1 MSIIQI
7 AAAGVMGT
15 LLALQFKSGKSEYGI
30 YIVIAISLLLCY
42 GMKDR
47 LIIIEEAMQTIT
59 SLVTINASY
68 MQILLKLIG
77 ITYIA
82 EFATGIC
89 KDAGYG
95 TIASQIEI
103 FSKLTILAFSM
114 PILEALLL
122 TIKDFLQ

>member
-30 YIVIAISLLLCY
+30 YIVIAVSLILCY

-47 LIIIEEAMQTIT
+47 LMIIEEAIQTIT
-59 SLVTINASY
+59 SLVTVNASY

-122 TIKDFLQ
+122 TITSPL

>member
-7 AAAGVMGT
+7 AGVGVIGT
-15 LLALQFKSGKSEYGI
+15 LLALQFKSGKNEYGI
-30 YIVIAISLLLCY
+30 YIVIAVSLVLFY

-47 LIIIEEAMQTIT
+47 LVVIEEAVQTIT
-59 SLVTINASY
+59 NLVTINASY
-68 MQILLKLIG
+68 IQILLKLIG

-89 KDAGYG
+89 RDAGYS
-95 TIASQIEI
+95 TIGSQIEI
-103 FSKLTILAFSM
+103 FSKLTILALSM

-122 TIKDFLQ
+122 TIKEFLQ

>member
-7 AAAGVMGT
+7 AGVGVIGT

-30 YIVIAISLLLCY
+30 YTVIAISLVLFY

-47 LIIIEEAMQTIT
+47 LIVIEEAMQTIS

-68 MQILLKLIG
+68 IQILLKLIG

-89 KDAGYG
+89 RDAGYS
-95 TIASQIEI
+95 TIGCQI
-103 FSKLTILAFSM
+103 
-114 PILEALLL
+114 
-122 TIKDFLQ
+122 

>member
-30 YIVIAISLLLCY
+30 YIVIAVSLILCY

-47 LIIIEEAMQTIT
+47 LMIIEEAIQTIT
-59 SLVTINASY
+59 SLVTVNASY

>member
-1 MSIIQI
+1 MSVIQI
-7 AAAGVMGT
+7 AGVGVVGT

-30 YIVIAISLLLCY
+30 YIVIAVSLVLFY

-47 LIIIEEAMQTIT
+47 LVIIEEAMQTIT

-68 MQILLKLIG
+68 IQILLKLIG

-89 KDAGYG
+89 KDAGYS
-95 TIASQIEI
+95 TIGNQIEI

-122 TIKDFLQ
+122 TIKELLQ

>member
-7 AAAGVMGT
+7 AGVGVIGT

-30 YIVIAISLLLCY
+30 YIVIAVSLVLFY

-68 MQILLKLIG
+68 IQILLKLIG

-89 KDAGYG
+89 KDAGYS
-95 TIASQIEI
+95 TIGSQIEI
-103 FSKLTILAFSM
+103 FSKLTILALSM

-122 TIKDFLQ
+122 TIKEFLQ

>member
-7 AAAGVMGT
+7 AGVGVIGT

-30 YIVIAISLLLCY
+30 YTVIAISLVLFY

-47 LIIIEEAMQTIT
+47 LIVIEEAMQTIS

-68 MQILLKLIG
+68 IQILLKLIG
-77 ITYIA
+77 ITDIA

-89 KDAGYG
+89 RDAGYS
-95 TIASQIEI
+95 TIGCQIEI
-103 FSKLTILAFSM
+103 FSKLTILALSM

-122 TIKDFLQ
+122 TIKEFLQ

>member
-7 AAAGVMGT
+7 AGVGVIGT

-30 YIVIAISLLLCY
+30 YTVIAISLVLFY

-47 LIIIEEAMQTIT
+47 LVVIEETMQTI
-59 SLVTINASY
+59 SSFITINTGY
-68 MQILLKLIG
+68 IQILLKIIG

-89 KDAGYG
+89 KDAGYS

-122 TIKDFLQ
+122 TIKEFLQ